1 MKIKS
6 INMKS
11 KIYLFT
17 SLFLVYSTIVNAQ
30 TPSWNWSANAGNS
43 GNETGWG
50 TCSDV
55 SGNSYLIG
63 SFSSSTMVVGG
74 TTLTNA
80 GSSSSDIFLIKY
92 DSAGTVEWAK
102 SYGTSNSD
110 EGRYVAVDDS
120 GNVYITG
127 HFNGAS
133 LTMGSFTL
141 TNNGNDDI
149 FIAKLNP
156 SGTVIWATGIG
167 NVNDNRPDGLILDL
181 SGNVAIIGGYTNA
194 SLVIGTFTLTNAG
207 DFDFFIAMFNN
218 GNGQPGY
225 AQGFGGTGRDDAHAL
240 ALNKSSGFYYVGG
253 RFDSPSLTLGS
264 TTLTNS
270 NVISFD
276 AFVFEFNNSQT
287 VTWANSYATS
297 QVNGLS
303 HHGSSNTLYVCGEF
317 SDSLLIIETD
327 TLVNTSTSGT
337 DAFVFSS
344 TNNVH
349 NWALSFGGSDNDAA
363 YGLATSSANQTAMSG
378 VFNGTNITFGS
389 TVLTNANAGTNDL
402 YVAGLSPAGSAD
414 WALRAG
420 NSGDD
425 FAFGLHASSQDDIY
439 VAGWYSLP
447 SITFGTL
454 PVMLNAGGDDAFIA
468 RIGGI
473 GTGINVVSSADE
485 LSVYPNPS
493 NGNFTFIN
501 PTEGSLLIQIFNS
514 NAQLIYEKLTAEK
527 NINVDLSVQPKGIY
541 FYNINSQNFAKSGKL
556 IKN

>member
-1 MKIKS
+1 
-6 INMKS
+6 MKS
-11 KIYLFT
+11 KILLYS
-17 SLFLVYSTIVNAQ
+17 SLFLIYSSEINAQ
-30 TPSWNWSANAGNS
+30 TPAWNWSANAGNT
-43 GNETGWG
+43 GNEMGWG
-50 TCSDV
+50 TCSDDA
-55 SGNSYLIG
+55 GNSYLIG
-63 SFSSSTMVVGG
+63 SFSSSSMVVGG

-80 GSSSSDIFLIKY
+80 GSASTDIFLVKY
-92 DSAGTVEWAK
+92 DSAGTVEWTQ
-102 SYGTSNSD
+102 SYGTSNND

-127 HFNGAS
+127 YFNGAS
-133 LTMGSFTL
+133 LTMGSITL
-141 TNNGNDDI
+141 TNSGNDDI

-207 DFDFFIAMFNN
+207 DFDFFIAQFN
-218 GNGQPGY
+218 GSNGQPGY

-253 RFDSPSLTLGS
+253 RFDSPTLTLGS

-276 AFVFEFNNSQT
+276 GFVFEFNNSQT
-287 VTWANSYATS
+287 VTWANSYTSS

-317 SDSLLIIETD
+317 SDSTLVVGTD
-327 TLVNTSTSGT
+327 TLVNSNSNAS
-337 DAFVFSS
+337 DAFIFSS
-344 TNNVH
+344 SNNVH
-349 NWALSFGGSDNDAA
+349 NWAMSFGGSDNDAA

-389 TVLTNANAGTNDL
+389 TVLTNANSGTYDL
-402 YVAGLSPAGSAD
+402 FVAGFSPSGSAD

-420 NSGDD
+420 NNGDD
-425 FAFGLHASSQDDIY
+425 FAFGLHASPQDEIY
-439 VAGWYSLP
+439 IAGWYGLP

-468 RIGGI
+468 RIGAI
-473 GTGINVVSSADE
+473 GTGINDISSADE

-514 NAQLIYEKLTAEK
+514 NAQLIYEELTAEK
-527 NINVDLSVQPKGIY
+527 MINMDLTLQSNGIY
-541 FYNINSQNFAKSGKL
+541 FYNISSQDFLKSGKL